1 MADKKTSVQQAKSE
15 IKEKKPY
22 EGQEHADF
30 IKSRHQELRVLT
42 QKYDGDFDKAWKD
55 YWFVG

>member
-1 MADKKTSVQQAKSE
+1 MADIEAKDQQTKSE
-15 IKEKKPY
+15 IKEKKTY
-22 EGQEHADF
+22 EGQEYADF

-42 QKYDGDFDKAWKD
+42 QKYDGDFDKAWKE